1 MSTQAVPIAGKGYA
15 QQLAKRGLNIVLVSR
30 TPSKLQAVAKEIQE
44 QYRVKT
50 KVIAIDFT
58 STPDVY
64 DKVQS
69 ETQVILCP
77 NLTLMKFG
85 EM

>member
-1 MSTQAVPIAGKGYA
+1 M
-15 QQLAKRGLNIVLVSR
+15 AKRGLNIVLVSR
-30 TPSKLQAVAKEIQE
+30 TPSKLQAVAKEIEE

-58 STPDVY
+58 STPDIY

-69 ETQVILCP
+69 ETKVI
-77 NLTLMKFG
+77 
-85 EM
+85 